1 MSLPLGKII
10 LMQSLFYK
18 KLLSISCYL
27 LSSVLKVRNRMA
39 VSTSVVYYRDHVSDW
54 DLQLPALP
62 SITLSSC
69 LSLAQEKI
77 KIQSIASTECVALLY
92 HHKEKKIINQI
103 IVSQE
108 P

>member
-1 MSLPLGKII
+1 
-10 LMQSLFYK
+10 
-18 KLLSISCYL
+18 
-27 LSSVLKVRNRMA
+27 MA

-77 KIQSIASTECVALLY
+77 KIQSVVSTESVSLSY
-92 HHKEKKIINQI
+92 HHNIKKIESRS
-103 IVSQE
+103 IVSQG
-108 P
+108 PSVFTFL

>member
-1 MSLPLGKII
+1 
-10 LMQSLFYK
+10 
-18 KLLSISCYL
+18 
-27 LSSVLKVRNRMA
+27 MA

-77 KIQSIASTECVALLY
+77 KIQGMGSTKCVSLLHCY
-92 HHKEKKIINQI
+92 K
-103 IVSQE
+103 V
-108 P
+108 